1 MGQILIPRLE
11 VQQGV
16 QQGAPS
22 RRVLLRGANFEFVPL
37 PIAILLYNPA
47 GKHVLAVSRNPFLG
61 EQNMVSAETAPT
73 NLTITNPMNNPA
85 VAEVNLEDGLQQLRD
100 GFTNGQERGRLPSG
114 NETLLGKSPIGISL
128 GQSFINGSLIISQT
142 VNHFFPRASERR
154 VLPIVGVC
162 ISSSHLHTFSSS
174 HLLIFTPSHLHT
186 FSSSHLL
193 IFTSAHLH
201 ICSSHLLITSAHL
214 HIFSSSHLLIFTPAH
229 LHICSSS
236 HLLIF
241 TSAHL
246 HICSSSHLLSHLLI
260 FTSAHLHI
268 CSSSHLLIFTSAHLH
283 ICSSSHLLIFTS
295 AHLHIC
301 SSSHLLIFTSAH
313 LHICSSSHLL
323 IFTSAHLHIF
333 SLSFLSPF
341 SLSRL
346 LYLSLFRPRVVPA
359 VSHETSTLSHEM
371 RVDRQKLR

>member
-1 MGQILIPRLE
+1 VGQILIPRLE

-154 VLPIVGVC
+154 VRPIVGVC

-174 HLLIFTPSHLHT
+174 HLLIFTPSHLHIIT
-186 FSSSHLL
+186 PSHHLKSHL
-193 IFTSAHLH
+193 I
-201 ICSSHLLITSAHL
+201 IIK
-214 HIFSSSHLLIFTPAH
+214 
-229 LHICSSS
+229 
-236 HLLIF
+236 
-241 TSAHL
+241 
-246 HICSSSHLLSHLLI
+246 
-260 FTSAHLHI
+260 
-268 CSSSHLLIFTSAHLH
+268 
-283 ICSSSHLLIFTS
+283 
-295 AHLHIC
+295 
-301 SSSHLLIFTSAH
+301 
-313 LHICSSSHLL
+313 
-323 IFTSAHLHIF
+323 
-333 SLSFLSPF
+333 
-341 SLSRL
+341 R
-346 LYLSLFRPRVVPA
+346 
-359 VSHETSTLSHEM
+359 
-371 RVDRQKLR
+371 